1 MTSIIQLDASKK
13 GLGAVFLQDS
23 KPVVYASRP
32 LTEKEQRYSNIKLE
46 LLSIGF
52 CSRKIV

>member
-13 GLGAVFLQDS
+13 GLGAVLLQDS
-23 KPVVYASRP
+23 KPVVYASRT